1 MENCYIKNNA
11 RRNGLLILLLF
22 LLLGLGFGCQTQE
35 PPLSPAAARFK
46 AEVKD
51 CIHKLAQP
59 LTGPV
64 LSKDRATIIDTL
76 RKTEPEA
83 IKLCRMCPFRMGVM
97 GPNGDT
103 LAVYPPKNAASLDF
117 YNYEVVQQALRTRKV
132 TQQRLFLQ
140 NGSRL
145 YVICIPLLK
154 NDRIIGLLALAL
166 SASDAKNRWGLT
178 EKEFLSLDFNR

>member
-1 MENCYIKNNA
+1 MA
-11 RRNGLLILLLF
+11 RRHQEKMLGFARLWLLLP
-22 LLLGLGFGCQTQE
+22 LLFFGLIWGCQTKE
-35 PPLSPAAARFK
+35 PPLSPAAKAFK
-46 AEVKD
+46 KELQD
-51 CIHKLAQP
+51 CLGRLVQP
-59 LTGPV
+59 LVEPV
-64 LSKDRATIIDTL
+64 LKRDTAAINETL
-76 RKTEPEA
+76 KKTEPDA
-83 IKLCRMCPFRMGVM
+83 IKLCRMCPFRIGVLDAS
-97 GPNGDT
+97 GDT
-103 LAVYPPKNAASLDF
+103 LAVYPPKKNMRLDF

>member
-1 MENCYIKNNA
+1 
-11 RRNGLLILLLF
+11 
-22 LLLGLGFGCQTQE
+22 
-35 PPLSPAAARFK
+35 
-46 AEVKD
+46 
-51 CIHKLAQP
+51 
-59 LTGPV
+59 
-64 LSKDRATIIDTL
+64 
-76 RKTEPEA
+76 
-83 IKLCRMCPFRMGVM
+83 M